1 MKKAGYLIALLLA
14 FWHLPGLAA
23 SSCTAANLRYA
34 NSSNTL
40 YLQTGGICRVA
51 DIAALKPLQLVN
63 QGGGIYLLKANL
75 KLTDGSAL
83 LIDGDDPT
91 DPVIEFRL
99 LSNNTGLANSVVNL
113 TADYGIVQINHTK
126 VLSWDEAVQ
135 GPDTDYTMANRA
147 YIRVRSG
154 AADKQSRMDV
164 TGSDIGYLG
173 YYASESYG
181 LTWKV
186 SGTLNDVRVYGN
198 ILNSRIHNNY
208 FGVFTYGAYG
218 MMISGNEFDHNV
230 KYGLDPHDDSDYL
243 TITSNSSH
251 HNGDH
256 GIICSQR
263 CNNLVIR
270 YNNSYSNAGHG
281 IMLHRS
287 VDYSLVENNQVFDNE
302 DTGIAL
308 FESNNN
314 IIRGNIV
321 QGNKTGI
328 RLSVGSSYNS
338 FQGNMIYGS
347 TDNGIYTFK
356 GTDEPER
363 VGNDGINRGNV
374 WSQNDITATGA
385 YILKLNATDGDTF
398 SGNDFTGNPLAKF
411 YVKGATNT
419 TYSNN
424 SLDPG
429 ITLP

>member
-1 MKKAGYLIALLLA
+1 MKIGTVITLLLA
-14 FWHLPGLAA
+14 VWHWPVSAA
-23 SSCTAANLRYA
+23 TSCTSANLRFA
-34 NSSNTL
+34 SSSNTL
-40 YLQTGGICRVA
+40 YVQAGGICRIA
-51 DIAALKPLQLVN
+51 DIAALKPLQLVS
-63 QGGGIYLLKANL
+63 QGDGIYLLKANL

-126 VLSWDEAVQ
+126 VLSWDEAVE
-135 GPDTDYTMANRA
+135 GPDTDYTTANRA

-243 TITSNSSH
+243 TITSNTSH

-270 YNNSYSNAGHG
+270 YNTSYSNAGHG

-338 FQGNMIYGS
+338 FQGNMIFGN
-347 TDNGIYTFK
+347 TDNAIYTYQ
-356 GTDEPER
+356 GSDEPAR
-363 VGNDGINRGNV
+363 VGNDGINRENV

-385 YILKLNATDGDTF
+385 YILKLSATDGDTF
-398 SGNDFTGNPLAKF
+398 SDNDFTGNPLAKF
-411 YVKGATNT
+411 YLKGAVNT

-424 SLDPG
+424 LLDPEM
-429 ITLP
+429 TLP

>member
-1 MKKAGYLIALLLA
+1 MKIARYLITVLLA
-14 FWHLPGLAA
+14 VWHLPSLAG
-23 SSCTAANLRYA
+23 SNCTTANIRYA

-40 YLQTGGICRVA
+40 YLQAGGLCRVA
-51 DIAALKPLQLVN
+51 DIAAMKPLQLVN
-63 QGGGIYLLKANL
+63 QGDGIYLLKANL
-75 KLTDGSAL
+75 KITDGSAL
-83 LIDGDDPT
+83 LIDGDDST
-91 DPVIEFRL
+91 DPVTEFRL
-99 LSNNTGLANSVVNL
+99 LSNNSGQTNSVVNL

-126 VLSWDEAVQ
+126 IQSWDESVQ
-135 GPDTDYTMANRA
+135 GPDTDYTTANRA

-164 TGSDIGYLG
+164 TDSDIGYLG

-218 MMISGNEFDHNV
+218 MMINGNEFDHNV

-243 TITSNSSH
+243 TITSNTSH

-270 YNNSYSNAGHG
+270 YNTSYSNAGHG

-287 VDYSLVENNQVFDNE
+287 VDNSLVEYNQVFDNE

-314 IIRGNIV
+314 VIRGNIV

-338 FQGNMIYGS
+338 FQDNIIFGS
-347 TDNGIYTFK
+347 TDIAIYTYQ
-356 GTDEPER
+356 GSDEPIR
-363 VGNDGINRGNV
+363 VGNDGINRGNT
-374 WSQNDITATGA
+374 WSQNKITATSA
-385 YILKLNATDGDTF
+385 YILKLSATDGDTF
-398 SGNDFTGNPLAKF
+398 SDNDFTGNPLAKV
-411 YVKGATNT
+411 YLKGGTNI
-419 TYSNN
+419 TYTNN
-424 SLDPG
+424 LLDSG